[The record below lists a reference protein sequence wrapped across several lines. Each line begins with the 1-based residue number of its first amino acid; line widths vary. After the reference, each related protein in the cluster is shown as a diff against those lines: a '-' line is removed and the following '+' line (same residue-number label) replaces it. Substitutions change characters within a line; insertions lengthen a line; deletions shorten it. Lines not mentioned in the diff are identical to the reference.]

1 MAGLLDFLSLKDM
14 FDGGGAGASGT
25 AFKGGPL
32 SGLLNELGIRPMG
45 YRDAMERMK
54 PMARPAAAPMAAP
67 ASPASPAAP
76 PMAPP
81 PPVAVQP
88 LVGSLTPEDIMA
100 AINRGAPGG
109 PNVMQPQR
117 MPTLQEL
124 LAADQ
129 RRLQARAVAGYDIAS
144 MFPQIGYG
152 QR

>member
-14 FDGGGAGASGT
+14 FDGGGTGASGT

-54 PMARPAAAPMAAP
+54 PMARPAAAPMARP
-67 ASPASPAAP
+67 MPPAAP

-81 PPVAVQP
+81 PPVSVQP

-100 AINRGAPGG
+100 TINRGAPGG
-109 PNVMQPQR
+109 INVMQPQR

-152 QR
+152 SR